1 MTPVFSYAV
10 QPVTLRNLHS
20 MDHSER
26 QLVEEIASF
35 VGADL
40 RYDPLVL
47 FGGNGDHQIDEMRWI
62 MALIRSWNLAR
73 WMWWWKPQARTH
85 RSRRSRSPTVAMY
98 KASIMRILTA
108 SPSPKAIP
116 LYPLVTSLSRDT
128 KTHRVV
134 NPGLQKP
141 TGWVG
146 EEALLIGFE
155 GNESVRFFS
164 TESICQCMFRP
175 RFSYKNPCTSC
186 TWGCAHFKREWK
198 IWKSYTVLSSYLN
211 FRRFPLASCLM
222 KETWTNSSIAMWIT
236 SKQRLDL
243 PPHPLTA
250 AYAGLVR
257 DSVLKMHKHIY
268 NNPGGGG

>member
-175 RFSYKNPCTSC
+175 C
-186 TWGCAHFKREWK
+186 
-198 IWKSYTVLSSYLN
+198 LS
-211 FRRFPLASCLM
+211 RILAPPAL
-222 KETWTNSSIAMWIT
+222 EAVPT
-236 SKQRLDL
+236 SK
-243 PPHPLTA
+243 
-250 AYAGLVR
+250 GNEW
-257 DSVLKMHKHIY
+257 SGNHILCSLLIWIS
-268 NNPGGGG
+268 GGFHWPAVWWKKRGQIAT